1 MKLFPSI
8 FLSFLLPLA
17 VAAQNVQ
24 IQDGAICAEFSVS
37 DSTKVYFSQGN
48 LQYQAS
54 TNTWRFAEHQ
64 WDYVGDSIDGTVY
77 EKGINSDNTKIS
89 SSYDGWIDLFGF
101 GTSGYK
107 GRMPYMTSTIYADYI
122 IAKSEFPYRR
132 NYNPNLGI
140 DFVELDNGNGQKYD
154 WGWGFCLS
162 DGGMAQY
169 IEGCCWRTL
178 TRSEWNYLIFERKK
192 AEKKIGNARV
202 NGVYG
207 LVLLPDKW
215 KTPQGLV
222 FKHSNPNEYSESEW
236 EQMEANGAVFLP
248 AAGSRDG
255 NFFPPGDA
263 FERWGAYWSST
274 IAEFKYSYAVWFD
287 EDEDE
292 YEYDCGR
299 VPMSI
304 GLSVRLVQNVKK

>member
-37 DSTKVYFSQGN
+37 DSTKVHFSQGN

-64 WDYVGDSIDGTVY
+64 CDLVGFDNENIS
-77 EKGINSDNTKIS
+77 EKYT
-89 SSYDGWIDLFGF
+89 GWSDLFGF

-140 DFVELDNGNGQKYD
+140 DFVDLDNGNGQKYD

-162 DGGMAQY
+162 DGGMEQY

-178 TRSEWNYLIFERKK
+178 TRSEWNYLISERKK

-248 AAGSRDG
+248 AAGSRNG
-255 NFFPPGDA
+255 NFLPPGDA
-263 FERWGAYWSST
+263 FGRFFGGAYWSST
-274 IAEFKYSYAVWFD
+274 IAEFKYSYALWFD

-292 YEYDCGR
+292 YDYDCGR

>member
-64 WDYVGDSIDGTVY
+64 WDYVGKDNENIS
-77 EKGINSDNTKIS
+77 EKYT
-89 SSYDGWIDLFGF
+89 GWIDLFGF

-162 DGGMAQY
+162 DGGMEQY
-169 IEGCCWRTL
+169 VEGCCWRTL
-178 TRSEWNYLIFERKK
+178 TRSEWNYLISERKK

-202 NGVYG
+202 NGVYA

-248 AAGSRDG
+248 AAGSRNG
-255 NFFPPGDA
+255 NFIPHGDVFGRLGA
-263 FERWGAYWSST
+263 GAYWSST
-274 IAEFKYSYAVWFD
+274 IAEFKYSYAVSFD
-287 EDEDE
+287 ED
-292 YEYDCGR
+292 EYDCGR

-304 GLSVRLVQNVKK
+304 GLSVRLVQDVKK

>member
-37 DSTKVYFSQGN
+37 DSTKVHFSQGN

-64 WDYVGDSIDGTVY
+64 FDIVGFDNENIS
-77 EKGINSDNTKIS
+77 EKYT
-89 SSYDGWIDLFGF
+89 GWIDLFGF

-140 DFVELDNGNGQKYD
+140 DFVDLDNGNGQKYD

-162 DGGMAQY
+162 DGGMEQY

-178 TRSEWNYLIFERKK
+178 TRSEWNYLISERKK

-248 AAGSRDG
+248 AAGSRNG
-255 NFFPPGDA
+255 NFLPPGDA
-263 FERWGAYWSST
+263 FGRFFGGAYWSST
-274 IAEFKYSYAVWFD
+274 IAEFKYSYALWFD
-287 EDEDE
+287 EDE
-292 YEYDCGR
+292 YDYGR

>member
-1 MKLFPSI
+1 
-8 FLSFLLPLA
+8 
-17 VAAQNVQ
+17 
-24 IQDGAICAEFSVS
+24 
-37 DSTKVYFSQGN
+37 
-48 LQYQAS
+48 
-54 TNTWRFAEHQ
+54 
-64 WDYVGDSIDGTVY
+64 
-77 EKGINSDNTKIS
+77 
-89 SSYDGWIDLFGF
+89 
-101 GTSGYK
+101 
-107 GRMPYMTSTIYADYI
+107 MTSTIYADYI

-162 DGGMAQY
+162 DGGMEQY
-169 IEGCCWRTL
+169 VEGCCWRTL
-178 TRSEWNYLIFERKK
+178 TRSEWNYLISERKK

-222 FKHSNPNEYSESEW
+222 FKHSNPNEYSELEW

-248 AAGSRDG
+248 AAGSRNG
-255 NFFPPGDA
+255 NFLPPGDVS
-263 FERWGAYWSST
+263 ERFGAYWSST
-274 IAEFKYSYAVWFD
+274 IAEFKYSYALWFD

-292 YEYDCGR
+292 YEYDYDCGR

-304 GLSVRLVQNVKK
+304 GLSVRLVQDVKK

>member
-1 MKLFPSI
+1 MKLFRYIVPLLL
-8 FLSFLLPLA
+8 LSF
-17 VAAQNVQ
+17 VAQAQSP
-24 IQDGAICAEFSVS
+24 IKDGAILAEFSVS
-37 DSTKVYFSQGN
+37 DSTKVHFSQGN

-54 TNTWRFAEHQ
+54 TNTWRFAENQ
-64 WDYVGDSIDGTVY
+64 WDFVGDSIDGTVY
-77 EKGINSDNTKIS
+77 EKGIKSDNAKIS

-162 DGGMAQY
+162 DGGMEQY
-169 IEGCCWRTL
+169 VEECCWRTL
-178 TRSEWNYLIFERKK
+178 TRSEWNYLISERKK

-222 FKHSNPNEYSESEW
+222 FKHSNQNEYSESEW

-255 NFFPPGDA
+255 NFLPPGDA

-274 IAEFKYSYAVWFD
+274 IAEFKYSYAVSFD

-292 YEYDCGR
+292 YECCGR

-304 GLSVRLVQNVKK
+304 GLSVRLVKDVKK

>member
-1 MKLFPSI
+1 MKLLRSI
-8 FLSFLLPLA
+8 LPFLLLSF
-17 VAAQNVQ
+17 VAQAQSPVK
-24 IQDGAICAEFSVS
+24 DGAILAEFSVS

-64 WDYVGDSIDGTVY
+64 WDFVGKDNENIS
-77 EKGINSDNTKIS
+77 EKYT
-89 SSYDGWIDLFGF
+89 GWIDLFGF

-162 DGGMAQY
+162 DGGMEQY

-178 TRSEWNYLIFERKK
+178 TRSEWHYLISERKK

-248 AAGSRDG
+248 AAGSRNG
-255 NFFPPGDA
+255 NFFPPGDVL
-263 FERWGAYWSST
+263 ERLGAYWSST
-274 IAEFKYSYAVWFD
+274 IAEFKYSYAVLFD
-287 EDEDE
+287 ED
-292 YEYDCGR
+292 EYDCGR

-304 GLSVRLVQNVKK
+304 GLSVRLVQDVRK

>member
-37 DSTKVYFSQGN
+37 DSTKVHFSQGN

-64 WDYVGDSIDGTVY
+64 FDIVGFDNENIS
-77 EKGINSDNTKIS
+77 EKYT
-89 SSYDGWIDLFGF
+89 GWIDLFGF

-140 DFVELDNGNGQKYD
+140 DFVDLDNGNGQKYD

-162 DGGMAQY
+162 DGGMEQY

-178 TRSEWNYLIFERKK
+178 TRSEWNYLISERKK

-236 EQMEANGAVFLP
+236 EQMEANGAVFLH
-248 AAGSRDG
+248 AAGSRNG
-255 NFFPPGDA
+255 NFLPPGDA
-263 FERWGAYWSST
+263 FGRFFGGAYWSST
-274 IAEFKYSYAVWFD
+274 IAEFKYSYALWFD
-287 EDEDE
+287 EDE
-292 YEYDCGR
+292 YDYGR

>member
-1 MKLFPSI
+1 MKLFRYIVPLLL
-8 FLSFLLPLA
+8 LSF
-17 VAAQNVQ
+17 VAQAQSP
-24 IQDGAICAEFSVS
+24 IKDGAILAEFSVS

-64 WDYVGDSIDGTVY
+64 WDYVGKDNENIS
-77 EKGINSDNTKIS
+77 EKYT
-89 SSYDGWIDLFGF
+89 GWIDLFGF

-162 DGGMAQY
+162 DGGMEQY
-169 IEGCCWRTL
+169 VEGCCWRTL
-178 TRSEWNYLIFERKK
+178 TRSEWNYLISERKK

-248 AAGSRDG
+248 AAGSRNG
-255 NFFPPGDA
+255 NFIPHGDVFGRLGA
-263 FERWGAYWSST
+263 GAYWSST
-274 IAEFKYSYAVWFD
+274 IAEFKYSYAVSFD
-287 EDEDE
+287 ED
-292 YEYDCGR
+292 EYDCGR

-304 GLSVRLVQNVKK
+304 GLSVRLVQDVKK

>member
-1 MKLFPSI
+1 MKLFRYIVPLLL
-8 FLSFLLPLA
+8 LSF
-17 VAAQNVQ
+17 VAQAQSP
-24 IQDGAICAEFSVS
+24 IKDGAILAEFSVS

-54 TNTWRFAEHQ
+54 TGTWRFAEHQ
-64 WDYVGDSIDGTVY
+64 WDYVGKDNENIS
-77 EKGINSDNTKIS
+77 EKYT
-89 SSYDGWIDLFGF
+89 GWIDLFGF

-162 DGGMAQY
+162 DGGMEQY
-169 IEGCCWRTL
+169 VEECCWRTL
-178 TRSEWNYLIFERKK
+178 TRSEWNYLISERKK

-222 FKHSNPNEYSESEW
+222 FKHSNTNEYSESEW

-248 AAGSRDG
+248 AAGSRNG

-263 FERWGAYWSST
+263 FERLGAGAYWSST
-274 IAEFKYSYAVWFD
+274 IAEFKYSYAVSFD
-287 EDEDE
+287 ED
-292 YEYDCGR
+292 EYDCGR

-304 GLSVRLVQNVKK
+304 GLSVRLVQDVRK

>member
-1 MKLFPSI
+1 MKLLRSI
-8 FLSFLLPLA
+8 LPFLLLSF
-17 VAAQNVQ
+17 VAQAQPP
-24 IQDGAICAEFSVS
+24 IKDGAILAEFSVS

-48 LQYQAS
+48 LQYQGS
-54 TNTWRFAEHQ
+54 TGTWRFAEHQ
-64 WDYVGDSIDGTVY
+64 WDYVGKDNENIS
-77 EKGINSDNTKIS
+77 EKYN
-89 SSYDGWIDLFGF
+89 GWIDLFGF

-162 DGGMAQY
+162 DGGMEQY

-178 TRSEWNYLIFERKK
+178 TRSEWNYLISERKK

-222 FKHSNPNEYSESEW
+222 FKHSNLNEYSESEW

-248 AAGSRDG
+248 AAGSRNG
-255 NFFPPGDA
+255 NFLPPGDA
-263 FERWGAYWSST
+263 FERLGAGAYWSST

-304 GLSVRLVQNVKK
+304 GLSVRLVQDVKK

>member
-1 MKLFPSI
+1 MILKLLRSI
-8 FLSFLLPLA
+8 LPFLLLSF
-17 VAAQNVQ
+17 VAQAQSPVK
-24 IQDGAICAEFSVS
+24 DGAILAEFSVS

-64 WDYVGDSIDGTVY
+64 WDFVGKDNENIS
-77 EKGINSDNTKIS
+77 EKYT
-89 SSYDGWIDLFGF
+89 GWIDLFGF

-162 DGGMAQY
+162 DGGMEQY

-178 TRSEWNYLIFERKK
+178 TRSEWHYLISERKK

-248 AAGSRDG
+248 AAGSRNG
-255 NFFPPGDA
+255 NFFPPGDVL
-263 FERWGAYWSST
+263 ERLGAYWSST
-274 IAEFKYSYAVWFD
+274 IAEFKYSYAVLFD
-287 EDEDE
+287 ED
-292 YEYDCGR
+292 EYDCGR

-304 GLSVRLVQNVKK
+304 GLSVRLVQDVRK